1 MEGGTTRFALAPAL
15 DERLERVDA
24 PGAAAAVIEDG
35 RVVWRGASG
44 TAAPSTGRPVD
55 AETAFLWFSMTK
67 IATAT
72 AVMQLVDEGGAGL
85 DSSAHERLPLVGL
98 DRRITVRQLL
108 NHSSGISN
116 PAPLRWIHPAGE
128 PGPEPRT
135 MVEHLLARYGK
146 PKFEPGARSAYS
158 NIGYLVLGELIS
170 EVSGLPYERYVVER
184 VLRPLGATRTG
195 FAFPAQES
203 EVRSEGVHPRRD
215 PLLPFMR
222 LLVPRWAFG
231 PTVGKWRL
239 FTPFY
244 LDGAAY
250 GGLVGPVGDA
260 ALLAAAHLGGGAL
273 GERRILSAESAAE
286 MQRIATPGKRYDLG
300 LGWLRP
306 HRDSERGLT
315 WIQHLGGGG
324 GYGAVMRLWPDRG
337 RGVVAMANV
346 SFQRF
351 DYEALLEPLAID

>member
-1 MEGGTTRFALAPAL
+1 MNLSEG
-15 DERLERVDA
+15 LERVTA
-24 PGAAAAVIEDG
+24 PGVAAAVVENG
-35 RVVWRGASG
+35 RVVWEGATG
-44 TAAPSTGRPVD
+44 TAAPSTGRPVG

-72 AVMQLVDEGGAGL
+72 AVMQLVDEGAVGL
-85 DSSAHERLPLVGL
+85 DASVSDSLVLAGL
-98 DRRITVRQLL
+98 DRRITVRHLL
-108 NHSSGISN
+108 NHSSGIAN

-128 PGPEPRT
+128 PGPEPRA
-135 MVEHLLARYGK
+135 MVERLLARYGK
-146 PKFEPGARSAYS
+146 PKFEPGDRSAYS

-170 EVSGLPYERYVVER
+170 EVAGIPYERYIVER
-184 VLRPLGATRTG
+184 VLEPLGAERTG
-195 FAFPAQES
+195 FAFRANTEA
-203 EVRSEGVHPRRD
+203 RSKGAHPRRD
-215 PLLPFMR
+215 PVLPLMR

-231 PTVGKWRL
+231 PAVGKWRL
-239 FTPFY
+239 FNPFY

-273 GERRILSAESAAE
+273 GQRRILSTESAAE
-286 MQRIATPGKRYDLG
+286 MQRIVTPGKRYDLG

-306 HRDSERGLT
+306 HRDTERGRT

-324 GYGAVMRLWPDRG
+324 GYGAVMRLWPDRA

-351 DYEALLEPLAID
+351 AYEALLEPLATD

>member
-1 MEGGTTRFALAPAL
+1 MNLSEG
-15 DERLERVDA
+15 LERVTA
-24 PGAAAAVIEDG
+24 PGVAAAVIEDG
-35 RVVWRGASG
+35 RVVWEGATG
-44 TAAPSTGRPVD
+44 TAAPSTGRPVGD
-55 AETAFLWFSMTK
+55 ETAFLWFSMTK

-72 AVMQLVDEGGAGL
+72 AVMQLVDEGAVGL
-85 DSSAHERLPLVGL
+85 DASARDSLALAGL

-108 NHSSGISN
+108 NHSSGIAN

-128 PGPEPRT
+128 QGPEPRA
-135 MVEHLLARYGK
+135 MVERLLERYGK
-146 PKFEPGARSAYS
+146 PKFEPGDRSAYS
-158 NIGYLVLGELIS
+158 NIGYLVLGELVA

-184 VLRPLGATRTG
+184 VLEPLGATRTG
-195 FAFPAQES
+195 FSFPAE
-203 EVRSEGVHPRRD
+203 ERHAWSEGAHPRRD
-215 PLLPFMR
+215 PLLPLMR

-231 PTVGKWRL
+231 PAAGKWRL
-239 FTPFY
+239 FNPFY

-260 ALLAAAHLGGGAL
+260 ALLAAAHLGRGAL
-273 GERRILSAESAAE
+273 GERRILSAESATE
-286 MQRIATPGKRYDLG
+286 MQRIVTPGKRYDLG

-351 DYEALLEPLAID
+351 DYETLLKPLAAD